1 MNAKQTQTSNE
12 SWIQENTGVY
22 WPDGDKFVVKIPAR
36 YRQYTGAYRVH
47 AIHREC
53 GEITHYVYRVDA
65 KQLAELKGIIEL
77 IKKVAV

>member
-22 WPDGDKFVVKIPAR
+22 WPDGDKYHVKIPAR

-53 GEITHYVYRVDA
+53 GEIAHYVYRVDA

-77 IKKVAV
+77 IKNVAV

>member
-1 MNAKQTQTSNE
+1 MIRKPTQTSNE
-12 SWIQENTGVY
+12 SGIQEHIGVY
-22 WPDGDKFVVKIPAR
+22 WPDGDKFEVKIPQQ

-53 GEITHYVYRVDA
+53 GEIAHYVYRVDA

-77 IKKVAV
+77 VKNVAV